1 MTRFSNIVLFGALA
15 NILVLMMFPLF
26 DVVSLTD
33 RGVQFFDGF
42 HPVFS
47 VPPYRTINADVLFFA
62 I

>member
-33 RGVQFFDGF
+33 RGVQFFDAF

-47 VPPYRTINADVLFFA
+47 VPYRTINADVLFFA